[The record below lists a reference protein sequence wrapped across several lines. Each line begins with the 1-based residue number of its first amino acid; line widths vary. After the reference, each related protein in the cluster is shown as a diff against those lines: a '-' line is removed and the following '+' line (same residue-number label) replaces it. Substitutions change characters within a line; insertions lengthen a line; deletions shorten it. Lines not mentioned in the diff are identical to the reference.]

1 MMMLKLLPIILPT
14 VVLSSFVTRKGSK
27 LFYEGDIFTFSGV
40 NIYWLGQDENNP
52 NVPGG
57 EASVYYHPS
66 MVR

>member
-1 MMMLKLLPIILPT
+1 MMLKLLPIILPT

-52 NVPGG
+52 DVLILF
-57 EASVYYHPS
+57 
-66 MVR
+66 MVQFSE

>member
-14 VVLSSFVTRKGSK
+14 VVLSHFVTRKGSK
-27 LFYEGDIFTFSGV
+27 LFHEGDIFTFSGV

-57 EASVYYHPS
+57 EAPVYSHPS
-66 MVR
+66 MFK